1 LNKESVMRR
10 LVLVTLGVLLS
21 GSAMPAWAQYPVSP
35 FTPYYNPYSNPP
47 GLNPGGG
54 PRLSPYL
61 NLLRGGNPAA
71 NYFMGVVPEID
82 RRRYQ
87 AISQAQIQGLE
98 LSTALPPINPEE
110 AEVGF
115 TTSITGHPVVF
126 NNTTTYFGGVGPLPT
141 TGRNVPMSPVT
152 SPSAP
157 KAPKAPTTP
166 KAPATP
172 K

>member
-1 LNKESVMRR
+1 MRR
-10 LVLVTLGVLLS
+10 LVLVALVTLAVLL
-21 GSAMPAWAQYPVSP
+21 GGAVPARAQYPVSP
-35 FTPYYNPYSNPP
+35 YTQYFNPYSNPP

-87 AISQAQIQGLE
+87 AISQAQIQGLAV
-98 LSTALPPINPEE
+98 STAAPPLNPEE
-110 AEVGF
+110 ADLGVA
-115 TTSITGHPVVF
+115 TSITGHPAVF
-126 NNTTTYFGGVGPLPT
+126 NNTAAYFGGAGPLPT
-141 TGRNVPMSPVT
+141 PARNVPMSPVPP
-152 SPSAP
+152 PS
-157 KAPKAPTTP
+157 TP
-166 KAPATP
+166 KAPSKP